1 MDNVGVL
8 HDFMR
13 DELNKKIALSE
24 KDFEFYFSLMY
35 SLYSF
40 PNIILPFV
48 GGLLISFIGNRKMY
62 IYSGLILV
70 VGQFLFSIGYS
81 SSSIIIMLMGRSIF
95 GLAGEVI
102 GICQNVMIVKWF
114 KANEL
119 TFPFSIVLVISR
131 LGSISND
138 VFSPRI
144 ASTYNTSTALWAGL
158 SIQMFSLATILIM
171 TFIDSYYNDDSDNTT
186 NSDEDKI
193 NFSFIY
199 QLPKIF
205 RVLAC
210 ICFLLYGGFIPFN
223 NIAASFLTQGVFKDM
238 PITDARNKAGFYMS
252 IPFIIGI
259 ILIPILGILGD
270 KFDRPCLK
278 SISLLFSSITGLSCF
293 FMFTFTTPFFPLI
306 LLGITYSLFSSVIWP
321 AIAII
326 STKET
331 VGLSFGINT
340 SLQNLG
346 LSVFPIIVALILKS
360 NNYNYVSDI

>member
-1 MDNVGVL
+1 
-8 HDFMR
+8 MR
-13 DELNKKIALSE
+13 DELNKKISLSE

-40 PNIILPFV
+40 PNIILPFI
-48 GGLLISFIGNRKMY
+48 GGLLINILGNRKMY

-70 VGQFLFSIGYS
+70 IGQFLFATGYA
-81 SSSIIIMLMGRSIF
+81 SSSIIVMLIGRSIF
-95 GLAGEVI
+95 GLAGEII

-114 KANEL
+114 KPNEL

-138 VFSPRI
+138 VISPRI
-144 ASTYNTSTALWAGL
+144 ANSYNTSTALWTGL
-158 SIQMFSLATILIM
+158 SIQLFSLVTIFAMAFL
-171 TFIDSYYNDDSDNTT
+171 DNYYSENNDEII
-186 NSDEDKI
+186 NSEEDKI
-193 NFSFIY
+193 NFSFVYELKSVFWI
-199 QLPKIF
+199 
-205 RVLAC
+205 LAF
-210 ICFLLYGGFIPFN
+210 ICMFLYGGFVPFN
-223 NIAASFLTQGVFKDM
+223 YIAASFMTQGVFKDL
-238 PITDARNKAGFYMS
+238 PITEARNRAGFYMS

-259 ILIPILGILGD
+259 IIIPLIGILGD
-270 KFDRPCLK
+270 KLDRACLK
-278 SISLLFSSITGLSCF
+278 SSLLLSSSLLGLVCF
-293 FMFTFTTPFFPLI
+293 VLFTLITPFFPLI

-346 LSVFPIIVALILKS
+346 LSIFPVIVALILKS
-360 NNYNYVSDI
+360 GDYNYVSQFNI